1 MQVDDTNRSRAPA
14 KVAPNEP
21 NIEMKLMIIG
31 KLGYIEKRKS
41 EIEQVARIK
50 RMQTIIIENKL
61 ELKLKSK
68 ILNISI
74 LAKIA
79 MQEKIITKGISFPN
93 IILMNL
99 PFAIDKQSLI
109 FLLSLKSLPKEYAM
123 LSKIKI
129 WKSTQK

>member
-1 MQVDDTNRSRAPA
+1 
-14 KVAPNEP
+14 
-21 NIEMKLMIIG
+21 MIIG

-61 ELKLKSK
+61 ELKSKSK